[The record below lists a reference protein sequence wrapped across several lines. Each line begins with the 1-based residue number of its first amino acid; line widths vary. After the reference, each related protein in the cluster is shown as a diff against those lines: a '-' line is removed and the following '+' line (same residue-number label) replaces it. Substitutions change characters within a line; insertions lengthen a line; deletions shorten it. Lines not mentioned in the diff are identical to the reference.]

1 MKRFILL
8 YVLCLSL
15 SVSADDNV
23 IGGFVVAPICTDG
36 GIAYGDC
43 LSPNEIVTEDASYIA
58 GKYSSIITAMTATDI
73 KEVKNVERD
82 NYYTLRGSLLTV
94 NTVASLYTLDGKSI
108 KYLKANTS
116 IDLGSLPSLIILKFK
131 DGMSFK
137 ILKTEYKN

>member
-1 MKRFILL
+1 MKRFIIL
-8 YVLCLSL
+8 YALCLSL
-15 SVSADDNV
+15 SISADDNI

-36 GIAYGDC
+36 CIAYGDC
-43 LSPNEIVTEDASYIA
+43 LSPNETIIEDASYIA
-58 GKYSSIITAMTATDI
+58 GKYSAIITAMTTTDI

-94 NTVASLYTLDGKSI
+94 YAVSSLYTLDGKSI
-108 KYLKANTS
+108 KSLKANTS
-116 IDLGSLPSLIILKFK
+116 IDLGNLPSLIILKFK

>member
-8 YVLCLSL
+8 YALCLSM

-58 GKYSSIITAMTATDI
+58 GKYSTIITAMTATDI

-82 NYYTLRGSLLTV
+82 NYYLSSG
-94 NTVASLYTLDGKSI
+94 
-108 KYLKANTS
+108 
-116 IDLGSLPSLIILKFK
+116 
-131 DGMSFK
+131 
-137 ILKTEYKN
+137 

>member
-8 YVLCLSL
+8 YALCLSM

-23 IGGFVVAPICTDG
+23 IGGFV
-36 GIAYGDC
+36 
-43 LSPNEIVTEDASYIA
+43 TEDASYIA
-58 GKYSSIITAMTATDI
+58 GKYSTIITAMTATDI

-94 NTVASLYTLDGKSI
+94 NAVASLYTLDGKSI
-108 KYLKANTS
+108 KCLKANTS

>member
-58 GKYSSIITAMTATDI
+58 GKYSTIITAMTATDI

-94 NTVASLYTLDGKSI
+94 NAVDRKSVV
-108 KYLKANTS
+108 
-116 IDLGSLPSLIILKFK
+116 
-131 DGMSFK
+131 
-137 ILKTEYKN
+137 

>member
-43 LSPNEIVTEDASYIA
+43 LFPNEIVT
-58 GKYSSIITAMTATDI
+58 
-73 KEVKNVERD
+73 
-82 NYYTLRGSLLTV
+82 
-94 NTVASLYTLDGKSI
+94 
-108 KYLKANTS
+108 
-116 IDLGSLPSLIILKFK
+116 
-131 DGMSFK
+131 
-137 ILKTEYKN
+137 